1 MQDQPMQEVPQ
12 EETAAAEAASEE
24 SSDEQFGAVLQA
36 QLEERTERV
45 QEIND
50 QIEERRGELDA
61 RIASLQSEFETEIS
75 DLARSRMALQGEI
88 RTIRELQRRL
98 AGEIVEDLPPAESGI
113 SWDED
118 WGRNAA
124 DKVVK
129 LLQNVGRPL
138 HYREIYN
145 RLEALGVLNSRSAT
159 PAEALLRNFYKDKR
173 LFRPRRGTYFLAS
186 RRAETEKAG
195 EEDQ

>member
-1 MQDQPMQEVPQ
+1 MQEESM
-12 EETAAAEAASEE
+12 EERSQDVAGEE
-24 SSDEQFGAVLQA
+24 SAAPDSGDDQFGDILQA
-36 QLEERTERV
+36 QLEERTARV
-45 QEIND
+45 EEINA
-50 QIEERRGELDA
+50 QIEERRSELDA
-61 RIASLQSEFETEIS
+61 RIASLQGEFEAEIS
-75 DLARSRMALQGEI
+75 ALARSRMALQGEI
-88 RTIRELQRRL
+88 RTIRELQRRM
-98 AGEIVEDLPPAESGI
+98 AGEIVEDLTSVETGLP
-113 SWDED
+113 WDED

-186 RRAETEKAG
+186 RRGETEPTG
-195 EEDQ
+195 DEEQ

>member
-1 MQDQPMQEVPQ
+1 MEERAQES
-12 EETAAAEAASEE
+12 AEAEVTSPD
-24 SSDEQFGAVLQA
+24 SGDDQFGDILQA
-36 QLEERTERV
+36 QLEERTARV
-45 QEIND
+45 GEINA
-50 QIEERRGELDA
+50 QIEARRGELDA
-61 RIASLQSEFETEIS
+61 QIASLQSEFEAEIS
-75 DLARSRMALQGEI
+75 TLARSRLALQGEI
-88 RTIRELQRRL
+88 RTIQELQRRM
-98 AGEIVEDLPPAESGI
+98 AGEIVEDYSDADSGLP
-113 SWDED
+113 WDED

-186 RRAETEKAG
+186 RRSETDQAG
-195 EEDQ
+195 DEEQ

>member
-1 MQDQPMQEVPQ
+1 MQEEPTEGRSQ
-12 EETAAAEAASEE
+12 EVAEDRVE
-24 SSDEQFGAVLQA
+24 SPDSGDDQFGDILQA
-36 QLEERTERV
+36 QLEERTARV
-45 QEIND
+45 GEINA
-50 QIEERRGELDA
+50 QIEERRGQLDA
-61 RIASLQSEFETEIS
+61 RISSLQSEFEAEIS
-75 DLARSRMALQGEI
+75 ALARHRMALQGEI
-88 RTIRELQRRL
+88 RTIRELQKRM
-98 AGEIVEDLPPAESGI
+98 AGEIVEDYSGAPSGL

-186 RRAETEKAG
+186 RRGETEQAG
-195 EEDQ
+195 DEEQ

>member
-1 MQDQPMQEVPQ
+1 MQEESM
-12 EETAAAEAASEE
+12 EERSQDVAGEE
-24 SSDEQFGAVLQA
+24 SAVPDSGDDQFGDILQA
-36 QLEERTERV
+36 QLEERTARV
-45 QEIND
+45 GEINA
-50 QIEERRGELDA
+50 QIEERRSELDA
-61 RIASLQSEFETEIS
+61 RMASLQSEFEAEIS
-75 DLARSRMALQGEI
+75 ALSRSRIALQGEI
-88 RTIRELQRRL
+88 RTIRELQRRM
-98 AGEIVEDLPPAESGI
+98 AGEIVEDLTSVETGLP
-113 SWDED
+113 WDED

-186 RRAETEKAG
+186 RRGETEPTG
-195 EEDQ
+195 DGDQ

>member
-1 MQDQPMQEVPQ
+1 MQEEPMEDRSQ
-12 EETAAAEAASEE
+12 DGASGEAASPDPSE
-24 SSDEQFGAVLQA
+24 DQFGDILQS
-36 QLEERTERV
+36 QLEERTARV
-45 QEIND
+45 GEINA
-50 QIEERRGELDA
+50 QIEEQRGELDA
-61 RIASLQSEFETEIS
+61 RIASLQSEFEAEIAA
-75 DLARSRMALQGEI
+75 LARSRLALQGEI

-98 AGEIVEDLPPAESGI
+98 AGEIVEDLASVETGLP
-113 SWDED
+113 WDED

-186 RRAETEKAG
+186 RRSETEKAG
-195 EEDQ
+195 DEVE

>member
-1 MQDQPMQEVPQ
+1 MQEESM
-12 EETAAAEAASEE
+12 EERSQDVASGEAASPDPSE
-24 SSDEQFGAVLQA
+24 DKFGDILQS
-36 QLEERTERV
+36 QLEERTARV
-45 QEIND
+45 GEINA
-50 QIEERRGELDA
+50 QIEGRRGELDA
-61 RIASLQSEFETEIS
+61 RIASLQSEFETEIAA
-75 DLARSRMALQGEI
+75 LARSRLALQGEI
-88 RTIRELQRRL
+88 RTIRELQRRM
-98 AGEIVEDLPPAESGI
+98 AGEIVEDLTSVETGLP
-113 SWDED
+113 WDED

-186 RRAETEKAG
+186 RRSETEKAG
-195 EEDQ
+195 DGAQ

>member
-1 MQDQPMQEVPQ
+1 MA
-12 EETAAAEAASEE
+12 TA
-24 SSDEQFGAVLQA
+24 SDSGGDQFGEILQA
-36 QLEERTERV
+36 QLEQRNAQV

-50 QIEERRGELDA
+50 EIESKRGELDA
-61 RIASLQSEFETEIS
+61 KMAAMRNDFESEIS
-75 DLARSRMALQGEI
+75 GLARSRMALQGEI
-88 RTIRELQRRL
+88 RTIRELQKRM
-98 AGEIVEDLPPAESGI
+98 AGEIVEEAPAAESGL

-173 LFRPRRGTYFLAS
+173 LFRPSRGTYFLAS
-186 RRAETEKAG
+186 RRKETEKGDDAA
-195 EEDQ
+195 E

>member
-1 MQDQPMQEVPQ
+1 MQEHLPDVAND
-12 EETAAAEAASEE
+12 EATAPT
-24 SSDEQFGAVLQA
+24 SDNDQFGEILQA
-36 QLEERTERV
+36 QLEDRNARV
-45 QEIND
+45 GEIND
-50 QIEERRGELDA
+50 QIEARRGQLDA
-61 RIASLQSEFETEIS
+61 RIAALKSEFEAEIGA
-75 DLARSRMALQGEI
+75 LAQSRAALQGEI
-88 RTIRELQRRL
+88 RTIRELQKRM
-98 AGEIVEDLPPAESGI
+98 AGEIVEEYSSSESGM
-113 SWDED
+113 SMDDD

-173 LFRPRRGTYFLAS
+173 LFRPSRGTYFLAS
-186 RRAETEKAG
+186 RRSKTEESA
-195 EEDQ
+195 DQGQ

>member
-1 MQDQPMQEVPQ
+1 MQTEPMDERSRGVEEGELSSPDSDDQFGDILQDQ
-12 EETAAAEAASEE
+12 
-24 SSDEQFGAVLQA
+24 LQ
-36 QLEERTERV
+36 ERTARV
-45 QEIND
+45 GEINA
-50 QIEERRGELDA
+50 QIEALRSRLDA
-61 RIASLQSEFETEIS
+61 RIASLRGDFEAEFSVLT
-75 DLARSRMALQGEI
+75 RNRMALQGEI
-88 RTIRELQRRL
+88 RTIRELQARM
-98 AGEIVEDLPPAESGI
+98 AGKIVEEYSGPESGL

-145 RLEALGVLNSRSAT
+145 RLNALGVLNSRSAT

-186 RRAETEKAG
+186 RQGEAERTGREG
-195 EEDQ
+195 Q

>member
-1 MQDQPMQEVPQ
+1 MQEEPLEERLQ
-12 EETAAAEAASEE
+12 EVAEQE
-24 SSDEQFGAVLQA
+24 SMSPDSADDQFGDILQA
-36 QLEERTERV
+36 QLEERTARV
-45 QEIND
+45 GEINA
-50 QIEERRGELDA
+50 QIESRRGELDA
-61 RIASLQSEFETEIS
+61 RIASLQSEFEAEIS
-75 DLARSRMALQGEI
+75 ALARSRMALQGEI
-88 RTIRELQRRL
+88 RTIRELQKRM
-98 AGEIVEDLPPAESGI
+98 AGEIVEEFSGAETGLP
-113 SWDED
+113 WDED

-186 RRAETEKAG
+186 RRG
-195 EEDQ
+195 EADQDGDEEQ

>member
-1 MQDQPMQEVPQ
+1 MQVEPTEGRSQ
-12 EETAAAEAASEE
+12 EEAEDRVGSPD
-24 SSDEQFGAVLQA
+24 SGDDQFGDILQA
-36 QLEERTERV
+36 QLEERTARV
-45 QEIND
+45 GEINA
-50 QIEERRGELDA
+50 QIEARRGQLDA
-61 RIASLQSEFETEIS
+61 RIASLQSEFEAEIS
-75 DLARSRMALQGEI
+75 ALARSRMALQGEI
-88 RTIRELQRRL
+88 RTIRELQKRM
-98 AGEIVEDLPPAESGI
+98 AGEIVEEYSGTASGLP
-113 SWDED
+113 WDED

-186 RRAETEKAG
+186 RRGETEPG
-195 EEDQ
+195 GDEEQ

>member
-1 MQDQPMQEVPQ
+1 MQELAPEAATDDGAAPDSGQDQF
-12 EETAAAEAASEE
+12 A
-24 SSDEQFGAVLQA
+24 DILQA
-36 QLEERTERV
+36 QFDERAARV
-45 QEIND
+45 REIND

-61 RIASLQSEFETEIS
+61 RIATLKSDFEDEIGA
-75 DLARSRMALQGEI
+75 LARSRTALQGEI
-88 RTIRELQRRL
+88 RTIRELQRRM
-98 AGEIVEDLPPAESGI
+98 AGEIVEDASGAETGL

-186 RRAETEKAG
+186 RRRETEETG
-195 EEDQ
+195 DEEQ